1 MLTRFRDDRT
11 ASALLALGG
20 GFQVSGVLYV
30 VAHFDRLVPRLMP
43 DDAFYYLKIAENI
56 SGGFG
61 SVFSVGDPTNGYHP
75 LWMVV
80 LLLIRLLAHPTQ
92 GGFVFLVLL
101 VSVALNVIAAAF
113 FARWLR
119 LLGLSPTQQRF
130 GIVLYLFNPWLVNLT
145 LTGLE
150 TPLFLCCLFVFLMA
164 HHGVMAE
171 GEMDWRSAVFFG
183 TTAGLLMLARTDSIF
198 FTIPA
203 FAAAAF
209 VQRRRIRDVSA
220 AAAISLVIVAPWL
233 AWNLL
238 QFGTI
243 VQSSASAM
251 SGLAHHDLPP
261 AATIEYWSE
270 AAKLARNVLMWL
282 AVAPLWP
289 HPRHVVEGFR
299 GITLLMVVATAALGL
314 VLWHKSVR
322 GRLAVPFILYG
333 PALGLLFFYV
343 AVRAFM
349 QVWHVSTLVVLAL
362 VLMVNYVPQ
371 SLRTRSAVITALCL
385 SPLCWYTITNGYFF
399 PQAVVIG
406 SISRLQRYR
415 IDAPPSFTSCA
426 TDAGLLGYFSTHT
439 VVNVDGVVNNRAAD
453 SILAGR
459 LSEYMAARGCDEV
472 LMDPDRSRY
481 YDRNVRLR

>member
-1 MLTRFRDDRT
+1 MLIRFRHDRT
-11 ASALLALGG
+11 VSALLALGA

-56 SGGFG
+56 SRGFG
-61 SVFSVGDPTNGYHP
+61 SAFSVGDPTNGYHP

-80 LLLIRLLAHPTQ
+80 LLLIHLLARPTL
-92 GGFVFLVLL
+92 GGFVLLVLL
-101 VSVALNVIAAAF
+101 VSVALNVIAAAL

-150 TPLFLCCLFVFLMA
+150 TPLFLCCLFAFLLA
-164 HHGVMAE
+164 HHGVVAE
-171 GEMDWRSAVFFG
+171 GGMTWRSAVLFG

-203 FAAAAF
+203 FVAAAF
-209 VQRRRIRDVSA
+209 VQRRRVREISA
-220 AAAISLVIVAPWL
+220 AVGISVLIVAPWL
-233 AWNLL
+233 AWNLRR
-238 QFGTI
+238 FGTI
-243 VQSSASAM
+243 VQSSAGAM
-251 SGLAHHDLPP
+251 SGLAHYDLPP

-270 AAKLARNVLMWL
+270 AAKLARNLLMWM

-289 HPRHVVEGFR
+289 HPQHVVEWFR
-299 GITLLMVVATAALGL
+299 GVTLLMAGAGVAIGFA
-314 VLWHKSVR
+314 LWHKSVR

-343 AVRAFM
+343 AVRGFI
-349 QVWHVSTLVVLAL
+349 QVWHVSTLAVLAI
-362 VLMVNYVPQ
+362 VITVNYVPQ

-385 SPLCWYTITNGYFF
+385 SPLCGYTITNGYFL
-399 PQAVVIG
+399 PQAIVIG
-406 SISRLQRYR
+406 SIRRLQQHR

-481 YDRNVRLR
+481 YDRNVRLK